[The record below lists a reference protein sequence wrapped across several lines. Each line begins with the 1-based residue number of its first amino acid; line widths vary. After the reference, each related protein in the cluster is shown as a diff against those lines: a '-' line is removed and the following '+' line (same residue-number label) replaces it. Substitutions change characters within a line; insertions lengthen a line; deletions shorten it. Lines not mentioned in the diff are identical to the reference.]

1 MNTLETSAAP
11 DSRVESAKFDID
23 MAQDHLDTTQYY
35 LSDAIGY
42 LDGAR
47 KTRATEILD
56 KVSSALADLD
66 RLREAL

>member
-1 MNTLETSAAP
+1 MITQTIDEAQAARLDLETAC
-11 DSRVESAKFDID
+11 
-23 MAQDHLDTTQYY
+23 DHLDAAVYI
-35 LSDAIGY
+35 AAVAAEY

-66 RLREAL
+66 RLRAAL